1 MPSPLSPLPVTAR
14 QPAFHLLLIVAIGLF
29 AYSDSFIVPFVF
41 DDRWTIVTNPQ
52 IRDLSRFFTDPAI
65 FAAFPRRF
73 LGFLTLALNYRLGGL
88 EVAGYHAVNLA
99 LHLATAL
106 LLYRFCGLLLDLRSA
121 GASCATRLA
130 MLLPPLLFVA
140 HPVQTQAVTYVTQ
153 RFSVLATLLYL
164 LSCTLYLSFRRRRE
178 AGIPLRRLGP
188 WYGGALLAGLCAMFA
203 KEIAFTL
210 PLAICLLECAL
221 FRGTLRQRLC
231 RLGPFLALLSVIPLL
246 TLLSGGHE
254 QELAVL
260 GGASAASSL
269 PTRDAYLTTQPA
281 VLVTYLRLLL
291 LPVNQTLDYD
301 FPLYR
306 SLLAP
311 KVLAGIGLAAALLAA
326 AAMLFRRSMKE
337 PSEDGT
343 PFARQAA
350 IGICWFFLTLAVET
364 IVPLADVIN
373 EHRLYLPSIGM
384 ALVAGAAA
392 GALAERF
399 SPRPVIAAAVV
410 IVLLLAIATWQRNL
424 TWGDELLL
432 WSDAAAKAPGKAR
445 PHYNL
450 GVVLSRRGLLDAA
463 ESEFRAALA
472 IDPRHARARYNLG
485 VIRASRGEYAAA
497 QSDYEAA
504 LALDP
509 ALAEAHN
516 ALGSLR
522 AATGNLAQAIASYR
536 EAIRLDPSLAD
547 ARNNLGAAL
556 AADGK
561 ANAAIVE
568 IESAVRLNPENA
580 DYRRNL
586 ARAYDLLG
594 LREKAALER
603 ARADALKDQ
612 SGKRARY

>member
-1 MPSPLSPLPVTAR
+1 MPSPSIPSPVPGR
-14 QPAFHLLLIVAIGLF
+14 QPAFHLLLIAAIGLF

-41 DDRWTIVTNPQ
+41 DDRWTIVTNPR
-52 IRDLSRFFTDPAI
+52 IRDLSRFFTDPAT

-106 LLYRFCGLLLDLRSA
+106 LFYRFCRLLPAPRATGESP
-121 GASCATRLA
+121 ATRLA
-130 MLLPPLLFVA
+130 MLIPPLLFVA
-140 HPVQTQAVTYVTQ
+140 HPAQTQAVTYITQ
-153 RFSVLATLLYL
+153 RFTLLAALLYL
-164 LSCTLYLSFRRRRE
+164 LSCTLYLDAGRKRE
-178 AGIPLRRLGP
+178 AGEPPRRIAP
-188 WYGGALLAGLCAMFA
+188 RYGGALLAGLCAMFA

-231 RLGPFLALLSVIPLL
+231 RLGPFLALLPVIPLL
-246 TLLSGGHE
+246 TLLSGGNE

-260 GGASAASSL
+260 GGAPAASSL
-269 PTRDAYLTTQPA
+269 PTREAYLFTQPA

-301 FPLYR
+301 FPLFH

-311 KVLAGIGLAAALLAA
+311 PVLAGIGLAAALLTA
-326 AAMLFRRSMKE
+326 AAMLFRQS
-337 PSEDGT
+337 T

-350 IGICWFFLTLAVET
+350 VGICWFFLTLAVEA
-364 IVPLADVIN
+364 IVPLADVVN

-384 ALVAGAAA
+384 ALAAGALAA
-392 GALAERF
+392 ALAERF
-399 SPRPVIAAAVV
+399 SPRPVIAMAAA
-410 IVLLLAIATWQRNL
+410 IVLLLATATWQRNL

-432 WSDAAAKAPGKAR
+432 WSDAAAKTPGKAR
-445 PHYNL
+445 PRYNL

-463 ESEFRAALA
+463 ENEFRAALA

-497 QSDYEAA
+497 RSDYEAA

-536 EAIRLDPSLAD
+536 EALRLDPALAD

-556 AADGK
+556 AATGRTE
-561 ANAAIVE
+561 AAIVE
-568 IESAVRLNPENA
+568 IESAVRLNPDNA

-586 ARAYDLLG
+586 ARAYDQLG
-594 LREKAALER
+594 LRTKAALER
-603 ARADALKDQ
+603 ARADAL
-612 SGKRARY
+612 GKGGE

>member
-106 LLYRFCGLLLDLRSA
+106 LFYRFCGLLPDLRSA
-121 GASCATRLA
+121 GASTATRLA
-130 MLLPPLLFVA
+130 MLIPPLLFVA
-140 HPVQTQAVTYVTQ
+140 HPVQTQAVTYITQ
-153 RFSVLATLLYL
+153 RFTLLAALLYL
-164 LSCTLYLSFRRRRE
+164 LSCTLYLDAGRKRE
-178 AGIPLRRLGP
+178 AGEPPRRIAP
-188 WYGGALLAGLCAMFA
+188 RYGGALLAGLCAMFA

-231 RLGPFLALLSVIPLL
+231 RLGPFLALLPVIPLL

-260 GGASAASSL
+260 AGAPAASSL
-269 PTRDAYLTTQPA
+269 PAREAYLFTQPA

-291 LPVNQTLDYD
+291 LPVDQTLDYD

-311 KVLAGIGLAAALLAA
+311 PVLAGIGLAAALLAA

-337 PSEDGT
+337 PNGESAL
-343 PFARQAA
+343 FARQAA
-350 IGICWFFLTLAVET
+350 VGICWFFLTLAVES

-373 EHRLYLPSIGM
+373 EHRLYLPSLGM

-392 GALAERF
+392 GAMAERF
-399 SPRPVIAAAVV
+399 SPRPVIATAAA
-410 IVLLLAIATWQRNL
+410 IVLLLATAAWQRNL

-463 ESEFRAALA
+463 ENEFRQAIA

-497 QSDYEAA
+497 RSDYEAA

-522 AATGNLAQAIASYR
+522 AATGNLEGAISSYR
-536 EAIRLDPSLAD
+536 QALRLDPTLAD

-556 AADGK
+556 AATGRTE
-561 ANAAIVE
+561 AAIIE

-580 DYRRNL
+580 AYHDNL

-594 LREKAALER
+594 LRKKASLER
-603 ARADALKDQ
+603 ACADALKEQ
-612 SGKRARY
+612 SNRRAR

>member
-1 MPSPLSPLPVTAR
+1 MPSPPSLSPVPGR
-14 QPAFHLLLIVAIGLF
+14 QPAFHVLLIVAIGLF
-29 AYSDSFIVPFVF
+29 AYSDSFFVPFAF
-41 DDRWTIVTNPQ
+41 DDRWTIVTNPR
-52 IRDLSRFFTDPAI
+52 IRELSRFFTDPAI
-65 FAAFPRRF
+65 FSAFPRRF
-73 LGFLTLALNYRLGGL
+73 LGFLSLALNYRLGGL
-88 EVAGYHAVNLA
+88 AVAGYHAVNLA

-106 LLYRFCGLLLDLRSA
+106 LFYRFCRLLLDLRAAETST
-121 GASCATRLA
+121 ATRLA
-130 MLLPPLLFVA
+130 TLLPPLLFVA
-140 HPVQTQAVTYVTQ
+140 HPVQTQAVTYITQ
-153 RFSVLATLLYL
+153 RFTLLAALLYL
-164 LSCTLYLSFRRRRE
+164 LSCTLYLSFHRRRE
-178 AGIPLRRLGP
+178 EGGPLRRLAP

-231 RLGPFLALLSVIPLL
+231 RLGPFLALLPVIPLL

-260 GGASAASSL
+260 AGAPAVSSL
-269 PTRDAYLTTQPA
+269 PTREAYLSTQPA

-291 LPVNQTLDYD
+291 LPVDQTLDYD

-306 SLLAP
+306 SPLAP
-311 KVLAGIGLAAALLAA
+311 QVLAGIGLAALFLAA
-326 AAMLFRRSMKE
+326 AVLLFRRSA
-337 PSEDGT
+337 

-350 IGICWFFLTLAVET
+350 VGICWFFLTLAVEA

-384 ALVAGAAA
+384 ALVAGASA

-399 SPRPVIAAAVV
+399 SPRPVIAAAAA
-410 IVLLLAIATWQRNL
+410 VLLLLTAATWQRNL

-432 WSDAAAKAPGKAR
+432 WSDATAKAPGKAR

-463 ESEFRAALA
+463 ENEFRQALA

-497 QSDYEAA
+497 RSDYEAA

-522 AATGNLAQAIASYR
+522 AASGDLAQAIASYR
-536 EAIRLDPSLAD
+536 EAIRLDPTLAD

-556 AADGK
+556 AATGRTD
-561 ANAAIVE
+561 AAIIE

-603 ARADALKDQ
+603 ARADALEKGD
-612 SGKRARY
+612 GRRER